1 MVVVNFMVYVF
12 RSPGLQEHKSA
23 NNPTRYVPEQEFGVF
38 VAKEK
43 AHST

>member
-1 MVVVNFMVYVF
+1 MFSDRLVLDM
-12 RSPGLQEHKSA
+12 SLQEHKSA

-38 VAKEK
+38 VAREK